1 MLKTTKQIT
10 LTGKAMVGDVAVV
23 NLNATIPSDTGVG
36 NINQYVYNAELYDAN
51 KSKLRADIAKFTALV
66 YEIEDEMAAET
77 VVE

>member
-10 LTGKAMVGDVAVV
+10 LTGSAMVDNVAVV

-36 NINQYVYNAELYDAN
+36 NINQYVYNPELYDAN
-51 KSKLRADIAKFTALV
+51 KSKLRADIAEFTALV
-66 YEIEDEMAAET
+66 YEIEDELAAET

>member
-36 NINQYVYNAELYDAN
+36 NVNQYVYNAELYDAN
-51 KSKLRADIAKFTALV
+51 KSKLRADIAEFMALV